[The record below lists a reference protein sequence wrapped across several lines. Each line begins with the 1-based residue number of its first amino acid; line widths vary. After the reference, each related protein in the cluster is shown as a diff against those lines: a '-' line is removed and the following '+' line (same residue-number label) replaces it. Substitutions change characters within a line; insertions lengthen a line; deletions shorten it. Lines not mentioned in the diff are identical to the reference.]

1 MQNVFTPVHE
11 SGVQQNRRYSVCLLY
26 WYKSTNTDA
35 ASTCS
40 ATPLYW
46 YKSTNTDAAST
57 CSAMNA
63 AELPEGL
70 DACKSTNTDAA
81 LVQKY
86 KY

>member
-11 SGVQQNRRYSVCLLY
+11 RGVQQNRRYSVCL
-26 WYKSTNTDA
+26 
-35 ASTCS
+35 
-40 ATPLYW
+40 LYW